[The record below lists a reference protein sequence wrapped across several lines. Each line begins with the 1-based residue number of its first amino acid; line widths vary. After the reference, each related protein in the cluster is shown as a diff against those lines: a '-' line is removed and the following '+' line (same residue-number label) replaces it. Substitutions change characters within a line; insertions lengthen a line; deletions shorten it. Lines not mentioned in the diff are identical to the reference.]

1 MNRRAFLKVA
11 ALALAAAYSGV
22 AEYSR
27 AAASADEY
35 IGADEYPSAT
45 LRTGI
50 GADDSR
56 YEFKAIDAGVAE
68 SPSPYNDS
76 DGEDKPNPTSGE
88 WPALLIRALP
98 QPVKD
103 VLGQVQ
109 PMLISA
115 EGILA
120 LQDGGGNTLGNVPLA
135 RTQWNK
141 EKSTALDRLLT
152 EWSWGIVLH
161 WYGEP
166 EYFDKTVTGYL
177 RGFDGLREANGYE
190 TRTSAHFLV
199 GDALPATVDE
209 YIGAE
214 SKEDVIG
221 ILQTQAPDAD
231 GIPFVA
237 SHLRS
242 LNYKQ
247 FRERQQYFIN
257 ALDALEFADKGNHS
271 ILQDFYTG
279 SKIDPGWRTIA
290 IEITGFNFDNPET
303 APGAQ
308 QMANVLGVVWAVMK
322 RYKIS
327 ALDVLGHN
335 ELSLDKPDPGKLFMA
350 TIRYLLGVKAL
361 IDTDEEMKELVFGQF
376 LNEGHIG
383 EGASRLY
390 RSAAYSGTRMLD
402 AVGRYFK
409 FVRDYLVLVS
419 RPARVYAWEKRSQ
432 YWMLLDQLPLEDS
445 PAARRKVAST
455 SSFGF
460 PLDGKISLK
469 GDVFLKPES
478 HAGVDL
484 FPEREQAS
492 RKLSGISEVKLA
504 ADGVCLFAGK
514 NAGGCAGKI
523 VIFRH
528 REQEGAEIL
537 TIYTHLSELNNLQM
551 GAKYPKGH
559 ILGKI
564 ASPQVFMERFLHF
577 AVAYGATWE
586 TDLSQRADLPMNA
599 KPEWIKE
606 RFLDPTA
613 YLSAKG

>member
-11 ALALAAAYSGV
+11 ALTLAAAYSGI

-27 AAASADEY
+27 ALA
-35 IGADEYPSAT
+35 
-45 LRTGI
+45 L
-50 GADDSR
+50 ADDSQPSFR
-56 YEFKAIDAGVAE
+56 SIDAGGAE
-68 SPSPYNDS
+68 SSRPYTDS
-76 DGEDKPNPTSGE
+76 SGQDEPHPTSRE

-103 VLGQVQ
+103 VLEQVQ
-109 PMLISA
+109 PMSISA

-120 LQDGGGNTLGNVPLA
+120 LQDGEGNPLGNVPLA

-141 EKSTALDRLLT
+141 EKSTAFDRLLT

-199 GDALPATVDE
+199 GDALPATQ
-209 YIGAE
+209 AE
-214 SKEDVIG
+214 SKENAIG
-221 ILQTQAPDAD
+221 ILQTQAPDED

-247 FRERQQYFIN
+247 FRERQQYFVN
-257 ALDALEFADKGNHS
+257 ALDALEFADKGDHS

-308 QMANVLGVVWAVMK
+308 QMANVLGVIWAVMK

-335 ELSLDKPDPGKLFMA
+335 ELSLDKADPGKLFMA

-376 LNEGHIG
+376 LNEGHPSATLRTGIG
-383 EGASRLY
+383 EEASLLY
-390 RSAAYSGTRMLD
+390 RSAANSGTRLLD

-419 RPARVYAWEKRSQ
+419 RPARVYAWEKSSQ
-432 YWMLLDQLPLEDS
+432 YWMLLDQLPVEDS
-445 PAARRKVAST
+445 PAARRKVAGA

-484 FPEREQAS
+484 FPEREQAL
-492 RKLSGISEVKLA
+492 RKLSGVSEVKLA

-514 NAGGCAGKI
+514 NMGGCAGKI

-537 TIYTHLSELNNLQM
+537 TLYSHLSELTNLQI

-586 TDLSQRADLPMNA
+586 TYLSQNTDLPMNV

-606 RFLDPTA
+606 RFLDPLA
-613 YLSAKG
+613 FLSAKG

>member
-1 MNRRAFLKVA
+1 MII
-11 ALALAAAYSGV
+11 
-22 AEYSR
+22 
-27 AAASADEY
+27 SAD
-35 IGADEYPSAT
+35 
-45 LRTGI
+45 
-50 GADDSR
+50 
-56 YEFKAIDAGVAE
+56 
-68 SPSPYNDS
+68 
-76 DGEDKPNPTSGE
+76 
-88 WPALLIRALP
+88 
-98 QPVKD
+98 
-103 VLGQVQ
+103 
-109 PMLISA
+109 
-115 EGILA
+115 GILS

-141 EKSTALDRLLT
+141 EKSTAFDRLLT

-166 EYFDKTVTGYL
+166 EYFDKTITGYL

-199 GDALPATVDE
+199 GEARPATVDE

-214 SKEDVIG
+214 SKEAVIG
-221 ILQTQAPDAD
+221 ILQTQAPDED

-247 FRERQQYFIN
+247 FRERQQYFVN
-257 ALDALEFADKGNHS
+257 ALDALEFADKGDHS

-308 QMANVLGVVWAVMK
+308 QMANVLGVIWAVMK

-361 IDTDEEMKELVFGQF
+361 IDADEEMKELVFGRF
-376 LNEGHIG
+376 LNDEHVGYIGADEYPSAALRTGIG
-383 EGASRLY
+383 EGVTQPY
-390 RSAAYSGTRMLD
+390 RGAAYRGTRLLA

-432 YWMLLDQLPLEDS
+432 YWMLLDQLPVEDL
-445 PAARRKVAST
+445 PAASRQVAGT

-484 FPEREQAS
+484 FPEREQAL
-492 RKLSGISEVKLA
+492 RELSGISEVKLA

-523 VIFRH
+523 AIFRH
-528 REQEGAEIL
+528 RELEGAEIL
-537 TIYTHLSELNNLQM
+537 TIYSHLSELANLQI

-577 AVAYGATWE
+577 GVAYGATWE

-606 RFLDPTA
+606 RFLDPIA
-613 YLSAKG
+613 YLSAKGW

>member
-1 MNRRAFLKVA
+1 MNRRTFLKVA
-11 ALALAAAYSGV
+11 GLALRTAALAAAYSGI

-27 AAASADEY
+27 ALASTD
-35 IGADEYPSAT
+35 GYPSTT

-50 GADDSR
+50 GADDIR
-56 YEFKAIDAGVAE
+56 RADG
-68 SPSPYNDS
+68 SPADGGTEALRPYNDS
-76 DGEDKPNPTSGE
+76 DGETEPIPTSGK

-103 VLGQVQ
+103 VLGRVQ
-109 PMLISA
+109 PMIISA

-166 EYFDKTVTGYL
+166 EFFDKTITGYL

-209 YIGAE
+209 VPSATLRTGIGAE
-214 SKEDVIG
+214 AKAPMSTSEAIG

-242 LNYKQ
+242 LDYKQ
-247 FRERQQYFIN
+247 FRERQQYFVN
-257 ALDALEFADKGNHS
+257 ALDALEFSDKGDHS
-271 ILQDFYTG
+271 ILQDFYTV

-290 IEITGFNFDNPET
+290 IEMTGFNFDNPET

-308 QMANVLGVVWAVMK
+308 QMANVLGVIWAVMK

-335 ELSLDKPDPGKLFMA
+335 ELSLDKADPGKLFMA

-361 IDTDEEMKELVFGQF
+361 IDADEEMKELVFGRF
-376 LNEGHIG
+376 LKDGADEYIG
-383 EGASRLY
+383 ADEY
-390 RSAAYSGTRMLD
+390 PSAALRTGIGADEYPS
-402 AVGRYFK
+402 
-409 FVRDYLVLVS
+409 
-419 RPARVYAWEKRSQ
+419 
-432 YWMLLDQLPLEDS
+432 
-445 PAARRKVAST
+445 AALRTGIGADEY
-455 SSFGF
+455 SFG
-460 PLDGKISLK
+460 
-469 GDVFLKPES
+469 
-478 HAGVDL
+478 
-484 FPEREQAS
+484 
-492 RKLSGISEVKLA
+492 
-504 ADGVCLFAGK
+504 
-514 NAGGCAGKI
+514 CAQD
-523 VIFRH
+523 RH
-528 REQEGAEIL
+528 RG
-537 TIYTHLSELNNLQM
+537 
-551 GAKYPKGH
+551 
-559 ILGKI
+559 
-564 ASPQVFMERFLHF
+564 R
-577 AVAYGATWE
+577 
-586 TDLSQRADLPMNA
+586 
-599 KPEWIKE
+599 
-606 RFLDPTA
+606 
-613 YLSAKG
+613 